1 MRKSRGVDF
10 KVQDDSKLDCVVV
23 HDNNNNKDPPVRQS
37 SELTVK
43 ALMTGYLV
51 QPGGLDPDRA
61 FNLALDKALERLGGL
76 PVYRTDEQGVVEV
89 ITDGAQVW
97 VETER

>member
-1 MRKSRGVDF
+1 MLACMIIITKTP
-10 KVQDDSKLDCVVV
+10 LL
-23 HDNNNNKDPPVRQS
+23 RQS

-43 ALMTGYLV
+43 ALTTGYPV
-51 QPGGLDPDRA
+51 QPDGLDPDRA
-61 FNLALDKALERLGGL
+61 LNLALDKVLERLGGL
-76 PVYRTDEQGVVEV
+76 PVYSTDEQGVVEV